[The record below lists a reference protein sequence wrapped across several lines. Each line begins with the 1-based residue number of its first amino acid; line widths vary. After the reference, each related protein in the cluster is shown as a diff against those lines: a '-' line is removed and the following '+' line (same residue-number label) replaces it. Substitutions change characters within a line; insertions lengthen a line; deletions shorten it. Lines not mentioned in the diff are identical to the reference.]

1 MVLFAR
7 VVLFNALTI
16 VLSNLIINKI
26 EDEISFLSICI

>member
-7 VVLFNALTI
+7 VVRFNALTI